1 MVSIAVV
8 PTARRPRFPG
18 YGVHEADEGLLPWEW
33 ATERLERSRNYWIA
47 STRPD
52 GSPHAM
58 PVWGIWY
65 DGALWFGTNPTSRK
79 GKNLA
84 RDPRVVAH
92 LESGDEVVVLE
103 GEVEVAAVPDGL
115 AAAYNEKYEM
125 EVVSPGDELWRVR
138 HRLAYAWREHDY
150 PQSATRF
157 DFP

>member
-1 MVSIAVV
+1 
-8 PTARRPRFPG
+8 
-18 YGVHEADEGLLPWEW
+18 
-33 ATERLERSRNYWIA
+33 
-47 STRPD
+47 
-52 GSPHAM
+52 M

-65 DGALWFGTNPTSRK
+65 DGALWFGTNPSSRK

-103 GEVEVAAVPDGL
+103 GEVEVAAAPDGL

-125 EVVSPGDELWRVR
+125 EAVSPGGQLWRVR

>member
-1 MVSIAVV
+1 MPSPLREDQIEILG
-8 PTARRPRFPG
+8 R
-18 YGVHEADEGLLPWEW
+18 YGQRKEMEAGEVLFRAGD
-33 ATERLERSRNYWIA
+33 T
-47 STRPD
+47 
-52 GSPHAM
+52 
-58 PVWGIWY
+58 
-65 DGALWFGTNPTSRK
+65 TNDF
-79 GKNLA
+79 L
-84 RDPRVVAH
+84 
-92 LESGDEVVVLE
+92 VVLE